1 MKGKGVLRIYQN
13 LAWYKVEICVF
24 LAGYG
29 ADDWSMF
36 SCWIHSITI
45 DSYLH
50 FQILIIQSNLLLRFV
65 HLLGLTL
72 TLTLTV
78 FCDNEAVY
86 KNVTFAESCLKKKHN
101 SICFHRV
108 RQCVAAGILAVHKV
122 DTKFNLSDILT
133 KSLPGPL
140 RKFVR
145 ERIMFIPN

>member
-1 MKGKGVLRIYQN
+1 MLNTQHHHRFIFTFPNTNYSIQFTV
-13 LAWYKVEICVF
+13 KVC
-24 LAGYG
+24 
-29 ADDWSMF
+29 
-36 SCWIHSITI
+36 T
-45 DSYLH
+45 
-50 FQILIIQSNLLLRFV
+50 FV
-65 HLLGLTL
+65 GLTL